1 MEASRYQQKYM
12 NKNMKLSILTY
23 LIITI
28 ALSFSCKKET
38 VREKEYAEMQQSE
51 MQYAYKLLGDDKKM
65 EAADIFEKVLYS
77 NPDNSRA
84 HLELAIIYH
93 QTNDFINAMYHY
105 RKYGKLQPHAQK
117 FELARNQLTLAIKE
131 FTYLQNQKA
140 ARRGPQKEP
149 EPEPT
154 PKHSDTNMIE
164 VLKDQNLTL
173 TDEVESLKIKITSLE
188 KTVNSQA
195 KVLRDRQEKVS
206 EYTVLEGDH
215 LQGIAI
221 KIYGDESKWRILY
234 DENKDRL
241 NLKTPNNIQVGQ
253 TLIIPWDNNINE

>member
-1 MEASRYQQKYM
+1 M
-12 NKNMKLSILTY
+12 NKNIQPYIYFFL
-23 LIITI
+23 TI
-28 ALSFSCKKET
+28 ALAFSCKKET
-38 VREKEYAEMQQSE
+38 VRERESAEIQQTE
-51 MQYAYKLLGDDKKM
+51 MQYAYKLLENNKKT
-65 EAADIFEKVLYS
+65 EAAEVFEKVLYS

-117 FELARNQLTLAIKE
+117 FELAQDQLSLAKKE
-131 FTYLQNQKA
+131 FTYVQTGKA
-140 ARRGPQKEP
+140 AKRKRAP

-154 PKHSDTNMIE
+154 HKNNATNITQ
-164 VLKDQNLTL
+164 VLRDKNFLLTE
-173 TDEVESLKIKITSLE
+173 EVESLKNKITSLE
-188 KTVNSQA
+188 KTVQSQA
-195 KVLRDRQEKVS
+195 KVLRDRKEKVS
-206 EYTVLEGDH
+206 EYIVLEGDH

-221 KIYGDESKWRILY
+221 KIYGDESKWKILY

-253 TLIIPWDNNINE
+253 TLIIPWDKNINE